1 MFSAPNNQILTS
13 PALLGRLLRDTRK
26 QRKMTQGF
34 VAQQVGVS
42 QNRLS
47 TLERN
52 PEDISMAQLHK
63 WCAALRLE
71 LRLSE
76 QGST

>member
-1 MFSAPNNQILTS
+1 MFSAPNNQLLTS

-26 QRKMTQGF
+26 QRNLTQAF

-47 TLERN
+47 ALERS
-52 PEDISMAQLHK
+52 PEDISVAQLDK

-76 QGST
+76 QSST